1 MKLCTHPSQFRKN
14 RNPIF
19 LGAGF
24 FDGVHK
30 GHQIVLSTTLKRAR
44 ETGGEAWVLTFDRHP
59 LSVLAPSKSPALLT
73 TLDDRLRL
81 FETMGIDGVLVLPFT
96 RQLAVQE
103 PESFVKSLCG
113 TPHLAVSGGKPCLA
127 TGIPVCEIRCG
138 DNWRFGRRA
147 AGTPHVLAQLGEIYG
162 FRVEIVPYAFYQG
175 VEISSTRIR
184 TAVCEGR
191 LADAAAMLGR
201 PFFIRGQVCRGR
213 GVGHSVLKTATANI
227 LPHETGVMPP
237 FGVYAV
243 RATCEAGTF
252 CGVADWGC
260 HPTFDSETARP
271 VLETHLL
278 DYAGDLYDRP
288 LTVSFLSRLREE
300 RTFPTPEALARQ
312 IQADIAAARACYTP
326 PPESP

>member
-1 MKLCTHPSQFRKN
+1 MKICTHPSQFRKS

-30 GHQIVLSTTLKRAR
+30 GHQMVLAATLQRAR

-73 TLDDRLRL
+73 SLEDRLGL
-81 FETMGIDGVLVLPFT
+81 FEEMGIDGVLLLPFT

-113 TPHLAVSGGKPCLA
+113 APHGAPGGGTGHLASGVPVS
-127 TGIPVCEIRCG
+127 EIRCG

-184 TAVCEGR
+184 TAVSEGR

-201 PFFIRGQVCRGR
+201 PFFIRERVCHGR
-213 GVGHSVLKTATANI
+213 GIGRDRLDTATANLI
-227 LPHETGVMPP
+227 PHASSVMPP
-237 FGVYAV
+237 IGVYAV
-243 RATCEAGTF
+243 RAVCEAGVF
-252 CGVADWGC
+252 CGVADWGT
-260 HPTFDSETARP
+260 HPTFEGGAARP

-278 DYAGDLYDRP
+278 DFTGDLYDKP
-288 LTVSFLSRLREE
+288 LTVSFLARLRDE
-300 RTFPTPEALARQ
+300 RTFATSDALAAQ
-312 IQADIAAARACYTP
+312 IQKDITDARAIFNRLQP
-326 PPESP
+326 